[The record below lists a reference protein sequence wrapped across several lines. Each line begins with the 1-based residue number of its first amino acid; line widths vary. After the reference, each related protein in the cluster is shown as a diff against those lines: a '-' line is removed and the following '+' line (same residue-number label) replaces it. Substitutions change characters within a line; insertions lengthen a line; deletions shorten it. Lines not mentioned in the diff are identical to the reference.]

1 MPRIVTVINDLL
13 ISYHTGTRKGFGV
26 NIRDNRESD
35 RGRRVFPLPDLP
47 LPYVVDRAGILNY
60 FRSFFRTQDGE
71 GYIPAGSLVRGSEAE
86 KIYHLFSMIF
96 LFFVSSHLGTWD
108 LSLTFLYNLTKAF
121 LLG

>member
-86 KIYHLFSMIF
+86 KIYHLFSTSRRSQAANYRLLRLIAVGQNMP
-96 LFFVSSHLGTWD
+96 D
-108 LSLTFLYNLTKAF
+108 LNDYCEE
-121 LLG
+121 